1 MDAVVDQKAKRF
13 DGRPGEQAGAV
24 SIVEMELRFEK
35 HYTREEARALLPEI
49 RRWLERLSRL
59 RKDVEKFE
67 GRLSQMAAQTTDLGG
82 ETVNDW
88 IRALANTQEVMVEFQ
103 RREIFI
109 KDLDRGLIDFPAI
122 IGGREVFLCWESDEN
137 DIEFWHELES
147 GFAGRERL

>member
-1 MDAVVDQKAKRF
+1 MVAAVHRKAKPF
-13 DGRPGEQAGAV
+13 DGMPGETAGAV

-35 HYTREEARALLPEI
+35 HYTREEARAMLPEI
-49 RRWLERLSRL
+49 RRWLERLNRL

-67 GRLSQMAAQTTDLGG
+67 RRLSQMAAQATDIGG

-88 IRALANTQEVMVEFQ
+88 IRALADTQEVLVEFQ

-122 IGGREVFLCWESDEN
+122 IGGREVFLCWESDED
-137 DIEFWHELES
+137 DIEFWHDLES